1 MKKIL
6 YNKTLFFVA
15 TVIVLASLIL
25 STLEYIDL
33 GLLIIPMVLP
43 YLIWLFILMR
53 LVKKNKWNASGSN
66 SLLSGAFLFLERW
79 VNSEMKDIQ
88 EKIKLFCENNELNS
102 PVEHRVLD
110 TMSELGEVAKE
121 ILKMSNYGKN
131 PIQYNS
137 ELKMELGDVL
147 FSIITIANAF
157 EIDLEEALN
166 KVLKKYEKRIKK
178 GSSGSENDWPNNKY

>member
-53 LVKKNKWNASGSN
+53 LVTKNK
-66 SLLSGAFLFLERW
+66 
-79 VNSEMKDIQ
+79 
-88 EKIKLFCENNELNS
+88 
-102 PVEHRVLD
+102 
-110 TMSELGEVAKE
+110 
-121 ILKMSNYGKN
+121 
-131 PIQYNS
+131 
-137 ELKMELGDVL
+137 
-147 FSIITIANAF
+147 
-157 EIDLEEALN
+157 
-166 KVLKKYEKRIKK
+166 
-178 GSSGSENDWPNNKY
+178 

>member
-53 LVKKNKWNASGSN
+53 LVKKQNK
-66 SLLSGAFLFLERW
+66 
-79 VNSEMKDIQ
+79 
-88 EKIKLFCENNELNS
+88 
-102 PVEHRVLD
+102 
-110 TMSELGEVAKE
+110 
-121 ILKMSNYGKN
+121 
-131 PIQYNS
+131 
-137 ELKMELGDVL
+137 
-147 FSIITIANAF
+147 
-157 EIDLEEALN
+157 
-166 KVLKKYEKRIKK
+166 
-178 GSSGSENDWPNNKY
+178 

>member
-53 LVKKNKWNASGSN
+53 LVTKNKWNASG
-66 SLLSGAFLFLERW
+66 
-79 VNSEMKDIQ
+79 
-88 EKIKLFCENNELNS
+88 
-102 PVEHRVLD
+102 
-110 TMSELGEVAKE
+110 
-121 ILKMSNYGKN
+121 
-131 PIQYNS
+131 
-137 ELKMELGDVL
+137 
-147 FSIITIANAF
+147 
-157 EIDLEEALN
+157 LN
-166 KVLKKYEKRIKK
+166 KGE
-178 GSSGSENDWPNNKY
+178 

>member
-53 LVKKNKWNASGSN
+53 LGKKQNK
-66 SLLSGAFLFLERW
+66 
-79 VNSEMKDIQ
+79 
-88 EKIKLFCENNELNS
+88 
-102 PVEHRVLD
+102 
-110 TMSELGEVAKE
+110 
-121 ILKMSNYGKN
+121 
-131 PIQYNS
+131 
-137 ELKMELGDVL
+137 
-147 FSIITIANAF
+147 
-157 EIDLEEALN
+157 
-166 KVLKKYEKRIKK
+166 
-178 GSSGSENDWPNNKY
+178 